1 MADAIKVVID
11 DKEVS
16 AWIKRLKGKASRMNI
31 FMQKASDIMHDDIKN
46 HFEPTGHKSSNGKS
60 WPEVKY
66 KPTTGDLLLRKGYLR
81 GSIYKKF
88 SDTNA
93 EVGTNMEYAATHNFG
108 DKSRNIPKREFL
120 WVSDKAIQMIEK
132 TFINELED

>member
-16 AWIKRLKGKASRMNI
+16 AWIKRLKGKASRMNV
-31 FMQKASDIMHDDIKN
+31 FMQKAANIMHQDIDN
-46 HFEPTGHKSSNGKS
+46 HFQHDKKDSKGKL
-60 WPEVKY
+60 WPDVKRNPG
-66 KPTTGDLLLRKGYLR
+66 KGSLLLRTGALR
-81 GSIYKKF
+81 NSIYERF
-88 SDTNA
+88 SNTNA